1 MKRALIMIALAAGLS
16 AGPAV
21 SAWDPG
27 GFLQTQAQ
35 KGRPGGPP
43 PEPAERGRDTRQER
57 PDERRGRMTE
67 DERRGLQRDLDKAN
81 REIYGGRQQKQ

>member
-1 MKRALIMIALAAGLS
+1 
-16 AGPAV
+16 V

-27 GFLQTQAQ
+27 GLRHVQAQ
-35 KGRPGGPP
+35 KGRPGGGPP
-43 PEPAERGRDTRQER
+43 PERAERGRDARQER

-81 REIYGGRQQKQ
+81 REIYGGRPQK